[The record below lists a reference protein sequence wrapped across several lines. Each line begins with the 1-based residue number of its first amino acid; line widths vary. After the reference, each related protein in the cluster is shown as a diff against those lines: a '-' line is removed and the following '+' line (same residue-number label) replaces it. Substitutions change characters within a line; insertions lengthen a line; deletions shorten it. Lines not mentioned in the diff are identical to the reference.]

1 MSTDLPSAAA
11 TDGWALFDTA
21 IGACGIA
28 WAPAGLTG
36 ALLPDADPARTGVR
50 MRRRFAGVAETEPP
64 PPVTGWIAAMQ
75 AVLRGEVRGEAAAA
89 QQLLASLPID
99 WAGVPAFHR
108 RVYDVARAVPPG
120 RTLTYGDIAERLGDA
135 GAARAVGQAL
145 GANPF
150 APFVPC
156 HRVLGA
162 AGWHGG
168 FSAPGGVDTK
178 RRMLLIED
186 ARPDDQPTLF

>member
-1 MSTDLPSAAA
+1 MSTDAPSQAA

-21 IGACGIA
+21 IGACAIA
-28 WAPAGLTG
+28 WGPAGLTG
-36 ALLPDADPARTGVR
+36 ALLPDADAARTRAR
-50 MRRRFAGVAETEPP
+50 MRRRFAGVPECD
-64 PPVTGWIAAMQ
+64 PPVPVADWIAAMQ
-75 AVLRGEVRGEAAAA
+75 AVLRGEVRGEAAVL
-89 QQLLASLPID
+89 QQQLASLPID
-99 WAGVPAFHR
+99 WTGVPDFHR
-108 RVYDVARAVPPG
+108 RVYAATRALPPG
-120 RTLTYGDIAERLGDA
+120 RTLTYGDMARQLGDA

-168 FSAPGGVDTK
+168 FSAPGGVDAK